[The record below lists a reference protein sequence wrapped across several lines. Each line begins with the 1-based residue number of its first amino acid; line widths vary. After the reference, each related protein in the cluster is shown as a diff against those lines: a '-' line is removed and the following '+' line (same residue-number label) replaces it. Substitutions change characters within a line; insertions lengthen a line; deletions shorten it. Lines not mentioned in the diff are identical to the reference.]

1 MDQRQRAS
9 LISMIADRFNVPV
22 SAVTGKTNFAQDLNL
37 DSIDSLELIMALE
50 DTYDISVSDADA
62 SKLQTVGDVIKLIDK
77 KKSVKSKQFI
87 HITYTDKNSS
97 KKQE

>member
-22 SAVTGKTNFAQDLNL
+22 SAITGKTNFAQDLNL

-50 DTYDISVSDADA
+50 DTYDITVSDADA
-62 SKLQTVGDVIKLIDK
+62 AKLQTVGDVIKLIDK
-77 KKSVKSKQFI
+77 KKSAKAK
-87 HITYTDKNSS
+87 
-97 KKQE
+97 

>member
-9 LISMIADRFNVPV
+9 LISMIADQFNVPV

-77 KKSVKSKQFI
+77 KKSAKAK
-87 HITYTDKNSS
+87 
-97 KKQE
+97 